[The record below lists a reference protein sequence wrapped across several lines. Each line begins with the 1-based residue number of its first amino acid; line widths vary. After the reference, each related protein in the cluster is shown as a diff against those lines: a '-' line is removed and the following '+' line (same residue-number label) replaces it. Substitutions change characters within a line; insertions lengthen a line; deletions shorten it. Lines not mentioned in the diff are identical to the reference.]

1 MFMDSIISDSNSIF
15 KFLKQLDLDLFLSKP
30 QFNHL
35 NQFLNVMIQEN
46 YQGKISAVKHCHR
59 TTFGRFLND
68 SPWDD
73 GAISNQIQAY
83 LLSCLYNRSHQ
94 TGKPIYVLVDDTTC
108 VKTKPSSQATYPIQ
122 GCDWHYSHLHHQSV
136 YGHQFV
142 TVMLQCDDV
151 ILPYQI
157 IPYEKDKQS
166 KIELVKEILTTL
178 PKPPHKGYILA
189 DSWYSCEALFQIA
202 NQLGFYYL
210 GGIKTNRI
218 ILPKGYRP
226 KGIQL
231 KQFANTL
238 SLKDL
243 DLVTV
248 GSERYYTYLYQGRIR
263 GGHVVQ
269 IILSWPHT
277 APLEEKALRCFVSHD
292 LKMSAKQLLK
302 HYTKRWP
309 IEIFFREVKQNFG
322 MGQYQIR
329 ALKGIK
335 RLMLMIQFVYLY
347 LKRMTPNNSCLGES
361 IRQCQRKQK
370 QELVKIIYRK
380 AQNGVALKTIFE
392 ELKIA

>member
-1 MFMDSIISDSNSIF
+1 MEGIISDSHSIF
-15 KFLKQLDLDLFLSKP
+15 KFLKGLDLDLFLSKP
-30 QFNHL
+30 QFKHL
-35 NQFLNVMIQEN
+35 NHFLNLMISET
-46 YQGKISAVKHCHR
+46 YTGKISAVKHCHR

-68 SPWDD
+68 SSWDD
-73 GAISNQIQAY
+73 EMISNQIQSY
-83 LLSCLYNRSHQ
+83 LLSCIYNRSHQ

-122 GCDWHYSHLHHQSV
+122 GCGWHYSHLHHQYV

-142 TVMLQCDDV
+142 TLMLQCDDV
-151 ILPYQI
+151 TLPYQI

-189 DSWYSCEALFQIA
+189 DSWYTCETLFQIA

-231 KQFANTL
+231 KSFANTL

-248 GSERYYTYLYQGRIR
+248 GSETYYTYTYEGRVR
-263 GGHVVQ
+263 GGHVVK
-269 IILSWPHT
+269 IILSWPQK
-277 APLEEKALRCFVSHD
+277 APLEEKALRCFMSHD
-292 LKMSAKQLLK
+292 LKLSAKQILK

-309 IEIFFREVKQNFG
+309 IEIFFRETKQNFG
-322 MGQYQIR
+322 LARYQVR
-329 ALKGIK
+329 TLKGIK

-347 LKRMTPNNSCLGES
+347 LKRVTKTGDCIGES
-361 IRQCQRKQK
+361 LRECQRKQK
-370 QELVKIIYRK
+370 QELVKFIYIK
-380 AQNGVALKTIFE
+380 AQTGVGLNTIFE

>member
-30 QFNHL
+30 QLNHL
-35 NQFLNVMIQEN
+35 NHFLNVMIQET

-59 TTFGRFLND
+59 TSFGRFLND
-68 SPWDD
+68 SPWDEE
-73 GAISNQIQAY
+73 AINQVFQEHV
-83 LLSCLYNRSHQ
+83 LSCIYNRSHQ
-94 TGKPIYVLVDDTTC
+94 TKQPIYVIVDDTTC
-108 VKTKPSSQATYPIQ
+108 VKTKPSSQVIHPIQ
-122 GCDWHYSHLHHQSV
+122 GCDWHFSHLHHPYV

-142 TVMLQCDDV
+142 TLMLQCEDL

-157 IPYEKDKQS
+157 LPYEKDKQS
-166 KIELVKEILTTL
+166 KIELVQGALMSL
-178 PKPPHKGYILA
+178 PKPPNKGYILA
-189 DSWYSCEALFQIA
+189 DSWYTCEALFQTA
-202 NQLGFYYL
+202 NQVGFRYL
-210 GGIKTNRI
+210 GAIKTNRI
-218 ILPKGYRP
+218 IHPKGYRP

-231 KQFANTL
+231 KQFVKTL
-238 SLKDL
+238 SLQDL

-248 GSERYYTYLYQGRIR
+248 GSENYYTYLYTGRIR
-263 GGHVVQ
+263 GGHVVK
-269 IILSWPHT
+269 IILSWPQR
-277 APLEEKALRCFVSHD
+277 APLEEKALRCFMSHD

-361 IRQCQRKQK
+361 LRQCQRKQK